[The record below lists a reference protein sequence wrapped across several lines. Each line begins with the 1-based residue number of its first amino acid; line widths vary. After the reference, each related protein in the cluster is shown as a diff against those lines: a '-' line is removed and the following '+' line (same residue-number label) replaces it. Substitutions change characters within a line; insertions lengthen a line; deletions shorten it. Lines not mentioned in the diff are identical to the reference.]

1 MQNGGKFMDLQF
13 NSEGELYQRLTP
25 ALKSKVYEL
34 KKHGYTYLNIE
45 DVWNYLKE
53 VKWQGRINLSLN
65 QMVSD
70 IFNSDN
76 ALIDDY
82 FKDKLNERSRKLYF
96 ES

>member
-1 MQNGGKFMDLQF
+1 MEIQF
-13 NSEGELYQRLTP
+13 NNAEELFKRLSP

-34 KKHGYTYLNIE
+34 HKEGYRYLEIE

-53 VKWQGRINLSLN
+53 KKWQGRCGLSLN
-65 QMVSD
+65 EMVSD
-70 IFNSDN
+70 IFSSDN

-82 FKDKLNERSRKLYF
+82 FKEQLNKKNRKLYF

>member
-1 MQNGGKFMDLQF
+1 MDLQF
-13 NSEGELYQRLTP
+13 NSAEELFERLKP

-34 KKHGYTYLNIE
+34 KKQGYRYLEIE

-53 VKWQGRINLSLN
+53 VKWKGSINLSLN

-70 IFNSDN
+70 IFSSDN

-82 FKDKLNERSRKLYF
+82 FKDKLNEKKRKLYF

>member
-1 MQNGGKFMDLQF
+1 MDLQF
-13 NSEGELYQRLTP
+13 DSVEELYKRLTP

-34 KKHGYTYLNIE
+34 KKQGYNYLEIE

-53 VKWQGRINLSLN
+53 IKWRGRVNLSLN
-65 QMVSD
+65 EMVSD
-70 IFNSDN
+70 IFSSDN

-82 FKDKLNERSRKLYF
+82 FKDKLNAKKRKLYF

>member
-1 MQNGGKFMDLQF
+1 MDLQF
-13 NSEGELYQRLTP
+13 NSAEELFERLKP

-34 KKHGYTYLNIE
+34 KKQGYRYLEIE

-53 VKWQGRINLSLN
+53 IKWKGSINLSLN

-70 IFNSDN
+70 IFSSDN
-76 ALIDDY
+76 ALIDEY
-82 FKDKLNERSRKLYF
+82 FKDKLNEKKRKLYF

>member
-1 MQNGGKFMDLQF
+1 MDLQF
-13 NSEGELYQRLTP
+13 NSEEELFKRLIP

-34 KKHGYTYLNIE
+34 KKQGYKYLEIE

-53 VKWQGRINLSLN
+53 VKWKGSVNLSLN

-70 IFNSDN
+70 IFSSDN
-76 ALIDDY
+76 VLIDEY
-82 FKDKLNERSRKLYF
+82 FKDKLNYKKRKLYF

>member
-1 MQNGGKFMDLQF
+1 MDLQF
-13 NSEGELYQRLTP
+13 NSAEELFERLKP

-34 KKHGYTYLNIE
+34 HKQGYRYLEIE

-53 VKWQGRINLSLN
+53 KKWKGSINLSLN

-70 IFNSDN
+70 IFCSDN

-82 FKDKLNERSRKLYF
+82 FKDKLNEKKRKLYF